1 MTTHFLKNLYLGSE
15 LTDEQ
20 LKEITQ
26 ARTELH
32 IHVLYKNLQVSN
44 LLPILHIYLFCQSIL
59 KVLLFYRLDVY

>member
-15 LTDEQ
+15 LTDDQ

-32 IHVLYKNLQVSN
+32 IHVLYKNLQVSI
-44 LLPILHIYLFCQSIL
+44 LLIVPSG
-59 KVLLFYRLDVY
+59 